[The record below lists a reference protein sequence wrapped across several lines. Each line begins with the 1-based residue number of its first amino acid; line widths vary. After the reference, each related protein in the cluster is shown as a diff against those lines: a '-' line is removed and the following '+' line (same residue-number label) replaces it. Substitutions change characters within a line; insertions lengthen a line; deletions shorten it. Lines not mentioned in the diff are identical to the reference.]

1 MLIFPGSVL
10 FHLLRIRFLNVSPL
24 PVHGGRTF
32 IDAFELPGK
41 MKRILDAD
49 FFTDFLQ
56 PHSAGLQQIGR
67 DGITQTS
74 EITVGRHSGFH
85 SEFPDEGV
93 DRQSAHFR
101 PVRIGPASRG
111 IVLHRFADLEDTGIH
126 RNQVETFMKM
136 NQNLK
141 DQLQSMQLCQR
152 REILLFQSLP
162 ETGKLYPQIPYIA
175 PIERSAKLRES
186 SERRDHCHE
195 KTMDRQGKA
204 RASA

>member
-101 PVRIGPASRG
+101 PVRIGPGSRG

-175 PIERSAKLRES
+175 PIERSAKLRE
-186 SERRDHCHE
+186 
-195 KTMDRQGKA
+195 
-204 RASA
+204 